1 MMIAI
6 LKGKIYGAR
15 VTATEVD
22 YEGSIEIDRTL
33 MDAAGILTHEKVLVA
48 DMENGN
54 RFETYVIEGEGDS
67 GVIGANGAAARLT
80 EKGNRVIIMA
90 FAHVDEEEARTIK
103 PRVVRVDEKNTPL
116 D

>member
-1 MMIAI
+1 MLLEL
-6 LKGKIYGAR
+6 LKGKIYGAQ

-22 YEGSIEIDRTL
+22 YEGSITIDRAL
-33 MDAAGILTHEKVLVA
+33 MDAAGILAHEKVLVA

-54 RFETYVIEGEGDS
+54 RFETYVIEGERDS

-80 EKGNRVIIMA
+80 SVGNRVIVMA
-90 FAHVDEEEARTIK
+90 FAYVDEKDAPVQK
-103 PRVVRVDEKNTPL
+103 PTVVRVDDKNAPL